1 MSEGLTDCLILA
13 LAVFM
18 GCAYYVAMKPVNMR
32 VGHESHIPL
41 FNALF
46 SAAGVLLLLAYSL
59 LAKTGLYL
67 PPAGIAAAAGYGI
80 VATLAV
86 YANMKALE
94 RGPLSLTSLFAK
106 FSMVLPIAYSFL
118 FLHEQA
124 SLFRMTGIVLI
135 CVCIVLF
142 ADPQRTGREQ
152 LTRGWLLMA
161 LMLMACN
168 GAVQLIGKIYA
179 LSSANAYQNAFLL
192 WAFGF
197 ETLAALVIFL
207 CLSRG
212 RSAELARAFVSPAV
226 LELSAFVA
234 AAALSMNFA
243 IVALATRMD
252 GSVFFPI
259 YSGGPL
265 ILIALAG
272 RLIFKEEMNTK
283 KVSGI
288 LLGIVAIALLNM

>member
-1 MSEGLTDCLILA
+1 MTEGLTNGLILA

-32 VGHESHIPL
+32 VTHESHIPL
-41 FNALF
+41 FNAFF
-46 SAAGVLLLLAYSL
+46 SAVGFLLLLAYSL
-59 LAKTGLYL
+59 TAETGLRL
-67 PPAGIAAAAGYGI
+67 PPSGIAAAAGYGI

-106 FSMVLPIAYSFL
+106 FSLLLPLAYSFL
-118 FLHEQA
+118 FLREQA
-124 SLFRMTGIVLI
+124 SVFRITGIALI

-142 ADPQRTGREQ
+142 ADPRRTGREQ
-152 LTRGWLLMA
+152 LTRGWLFMA
-161 LMLMACN
+161 LLLMVCN

-179 LSSANAYQNAFLL
+179 LSSANAYRNAFLV
-192 WAFGF
+192 WSFGF
-197 ETLAALVIFL
+197 ETLAALAIFL

-212 RSAELARAFVSPAV
+212 KSAERARAFVSPAV
-226 LELSAFVA
+226 LGLSAVIA
-234 AAALSMNFA
+234 VAALSMNFA

-272 RLIFKEEMNTK
+272 HFIFREELTVK
-283 KVSGI
+283 KAAGI
-288 LLGIVAIALLNM
+288 LLGIAAIVLLNW

>member
-1 MSEGLTDCLILA
+1 
-13 LAVFM
+13 M

-46 SAAGVLLLLAYSL
+46 SAAAFLLLAVYSAA
-59 LAKTGLYL
+59 AKKGLYL
-67 PPAGIAAAAGYGI
+67 PPAGIAAAAGYGV

-86 YANMKALE
+86 FAHMKALE
-94 RGPLSLTSLFAK
+94 RGPVSLTSLFAK
-106 FSMVLPIAYSFL
+106 FCLVLPLGYSFL

-124 SLFRMTGIVLI
+124 TLFRVSGILLI
-135 CVCIVLF
+135 CVCIVIF
-142 ADPQRTGREQ
+142 ADPRKGDRER
-152 LTRGWLLMA
+152 LSRGWLPAALA
-161 LMLMACN
+161 LMVCN
-168 GAVQLIGKIYA
+168 GTVQLIGKIYA
-179 LSSANAYQNAFLL
+179 MSSGNAWQNAFLL

-197 ETLAALVIFL
+197 ETLAALAIFL

-212 RSAELARAFVSPAV
+212 KSAGRVREFVTPAV
-226 LELSAFVA
+226 LGLSAFIA

-243 IVALATRMD
+243 IVALAVRMD
-252 GSVFFPI
+252 GSVFFPV

-272 RLIFKEEMNTK
+272 CVIFKEEMTFK
-283 KVSGI
+283 KAAGI
-288 LLGIVAIALLNM
+288 LLGIAAIVLLNL